1 MSITDIAAKS
11 AKPREKSYRL
21 HDERGLYLRIDPNGA
36 KYWIVRYWVD
46 GREHQKSLG
55 PYPVLSLRE
64 AREKR
69 DAIHNARARGERP
82 EDRRAV
88 PTFEAI
94 MTEWLRVRMKDKS
107 SGYMKSVHLR
117 LKKYILPALGN
128 IPIDRITTGD
138 VLRMCRRIENL
149 GYIET
154 AQRVKVLAGQVLR
167 FGIAEG
173 WIENDPTVA
182 LSGALQTPPRRNM
195 ATVTDADQ
203 IAAIYRA
210 MLGYPFPV
218 MRAALL
224 FSIYTAARPGEVR
237 RAEWS
242 EIRSNFWTIPA
253 EKMKMRRPHLV
264 PLSEQCQQVIEE
276 LRSVTGSGRWLF
288 PSARSGGGCLSE
300 NGVRVT
306 LRGLGFGKDV
316 ITPHGFRA
324 MFSTVAN
331 EHGWDRDIIEKQL
344 SHEERNSIRRAYNHA
359 EYLEQ
364 RVKLIQWWS
373 NYLEGLIM

>member
-324 MFSTVAN
+324 MFCTVAN

>member
-11 AKPREKSYRL
+11 AKPREKSYRI
-21 HDERGLYLRIDPNGA
+21 HDERGLYLRIDPNGS

-324 MFSTVAN
+324 MFCTVAN